1 MSSVPEVTCRPRSRR
16 VPWFLVGLGAAGL
29 VLAVARVAGAGGV
42 PDAWVLAGCVLA
54 ALGVAGAYGL
64 VVRVH
69 ADASGLAYR
78 TLLHR
83 RSARWEDVADVR
95 VRVRYARHG
104 DIHRV
109 HVVTRGG
116 RTWRLPLPVSSS
128 ADDRPD
134 FDATVEALRALHRRH
149 GSPESD
155 HLAVLSKGT
164 AGRGV
169 RLPAFLCALFLA
181 GAALAAWFVPVV
193 AAEKLAWMSAV
204 PCSGREAGRDE
215 DCLTTLSAV
224 VARTEVAQGK
234 GQSWVYFTDGRPVD
248 RVSVSKEGAAGFRAG
263 DRVELTVW
271 RGGVRE
277 VVGEHHVWREHF
289 PAAGEVAVTAAV
301 CVLVAGYPAALIA
314 QRRRARRRPAD
325 ELLPSPLPFAA
336 ALVGTAVWALPYCY
350 THPTLVPDST
360 GGVVWA
366 GVGAVASVALFGW
379 AWRATRLH
387 TPGTDNTPGTDMPAP
402 TDAGGEDVFL
412 AARFLESTE
421 YNPHGFGTHIVLGED
436 GPAVLPHSGPGRYAA
451 RPIPVRRLT
460 VTTVRRP
467 RGGDG
472 DGVPS
477 GWDIAE
483 LDDEGRPVRLA
494 AAPDDLARILR
505 AFTADDDSPAVTAG
519 SDG

>member
-1 MSSVPEVTCRPRSRR
+1 MSSVSEVRCRPRSRR

-29 VLAVARVAGAGGV
+29 VLAVARMAAAGGV

-54 ALGVAGAYGL
+54 SLGVAGAYGL
-64 VVRVH
+64 VIRVD
-69 ADASGLAYR
+69 ADASGLSYR

-95 VRVRYARHG
+95 VRVQYARHG
-104 DIHRV
+104 EIHRV
-109 HVVTRGG
+109 HVVTRSG
-116 RTWRLPLPVSSS
+116 RVWRLPLPASSS
-128 ADDRPD
+128 ADDRPG

-164 AGRGV
+164 AGRGLG
-169 RLPAFLCALFLA
+169 LPAFLCALFLA

-193 AAEKLAWMSAV
+193 AEEKLAWTSAV
-204 PCSGREAGRDE
+204 PCAGQEAGRDR
-215 DCLTTLSAV
+215 DCLTTVSAV
-224 VARTEVAQGK
+224 VRDTEVAQGK
-234 GQSWVYFTDGRPVD
+234 GRSWVSFAGGRPVD
-248 RVSVSKEGAAGFRAG
+248 QVSVSKEGAAGFHAG
-263 DRVELTVW
+263 DRVEVTVW

-289 PAAGEVAVTAAV
+289 PAAGEVTVAAAV
-301 CVLVAGYPAALIA
+301 CVLIAGYPAALIA
-314 QRRRARRRPAD
+314 QRRRARRRPVD
-325 ELLPSPLPFAA
+325 ELLPSPLPFAG
-336 ALVGTAVWALPYCY
+336 ALVGTALWSLPYCY
-350 THPTLVPDST
+350 THPTLVPGSP
-360 GGVVWA
+360 GGVAWA
-366 GVGAVASVALFGW
+366 VLGAAASVGLFAG

-387 TPGTDNTPGTDMPAP
+387 TPGADTPARA
-402 TDAGGEDVFL
+402 DAGGEDVFL

-451 RPIPVRRLT
+451 RPIPVERIT
-460 VTTVRRP
+460 VRTVRRP

-472 DGVPS
+472 DTVPS

-483 LDDEGRPVRLA
+483 LDDEGRLVRLA
-494 AAPDDLARILR
+494 AAPADLARILR
-505 AFTADDDSPAVTAG
+505 AFTAEEDTPVVAAG